1 MFASDG
7 VYEWSVFVM
16 DSLFSLESKTEGR
29 VAIFLETFIRLLL
42 SDTKM
47 VYGEL
52 VLKGFIVSV
61 QNHLNLLNQLHN
73 AISFLNFGLFFFLA

>member
-1 MFASDG
+1 M
-7 VYEWSVFVM
+7 SVLEGFVV
-16 DSLFSLESKTEGR
+16 LGEKFSNL
-29 VAIFLETFIRLLL
+29 LETFIRLLL

-52 VLKGFIVSV
+52 VLKGFVVSV
-61 QNHLNLLNQLHN
+61 QNHLNLLKQLHN

>member
-1 MFASDG
+1 MRNS
-7 VYEWSVFVM
+7 
-16 DSLFSLESKTEGR
+16 
-29 VAIFLETFIRLLL
+29 AIFLETFIRLLL

-52 VLKGFIVSV
+52 VLKGFVVSV

-73 AISFLNFGLFFFLA
+73 AISFLNFGLFFLSGITIIPISQKVKYQIAENCYMILI